1 MRLARAL
8 VALSL
13 WLAACDSGPPPYGFD
28 TAPEQWFKV
37 EGEHTTQIDGVPVR
51 VESYA
56 EIHVVS
62 TPLEAGGVTLDAYLD
77 RYYESVQGAEIA
89 REVGISPMGIVVTDG
104 EKGEARLGP
113 DDRTPTSNSVS
124 ELLERPLG
132 SANVSSGGVVSG
144 TPFHNYDPLLAQV
157 TPLEWMLLALPVL
170 PGGDD
175 AVWHGSR
182 ELPPM
187 GAYRLGIQ
195 LPLRYE
201 RKPGEGDNPVIRAG
215 GSALRP
221 DIQLSDGFAG
231 DLELEYRGETT
242 LDEQDRLAKATAEL
256 QMTFTGHDGSRVES
270 SHRVRVLCASC
281 GEDINSPA
289 PEPDQGME

>member
-1 MRLARAL
+1 MSLARAL
-8 VALSL
+8 VALGL
-13 WLAACDSGPPPYGFD
+13 ALAACDSGPPPYGFD

-37 EGEHTTQIDGVPVR
+37 EGEHTTQIDGTPVR

-56 EIHVVS
+56 EMHVRS
-62 TPLEAGGVTLDAYLD
+62 TPLEAGGATLDAYLD

-89 REVGISPMGIVVTDG
+89 REVSISPMGIVVTDG
-104 EKGEARLGP
+104 EQGEARLGP
-113 DDRTPTSNSVS
+113 DDSTPTSTSVS
-124 ELLERPLG
+124 ELLERPLS
-132 SANVSSGGVVSG
+132 SATVSSEGVVSG

-170 PGGDD
+170 SDGGDT
-175 AVWHGSR
+175 VWHGSR

-221 DIQLSDGFAG
+221 GIQLSDGFTG
-231 DLELEYRGETT
+231 DLELEYRGETA
-242 LDEQDRLAKATAEL
+242 LDEEDRLAKATAEL
-256 QMTFTGHDGSRVES
+256 QMTFTGQDGSRVES
-270 SHRVRVLCASC
+270 SHRVRIVCASC
-281 GEDINSPA
+281 DDGINSPE
-289 PEPDQGME
+289 PPPDQGME